1 MRITVYGKGNVGG
14 GLGDLWEQAGHQVDR
29 LGHEGGDVSNAE
41 VVLLAVP
48 GGAVSEAI
56 GKLRGAAGK
65 MFIDAT
71 NRFGVEPP
79 EGFTSNVKS
88 VTNGPTAK
96 AFSLNFAALYPFLVK
111 ARSKP
116 SNIWSGDPETREVV
130 ELLTADAGYDPVFA
144 GDLTKAAAQEAAMA
158 LWASIAKQNGPLVYR
173 LSKPQDL

>member
-1 MRITVYGKGNVGG
+1 
-14 GLGDLWEQAGHQVDR
+14 
-29 LGHEGGDVSNAE
+29 
-41 VVLLAVP
+41 
-48 GGAVSEAI
+48 
-56 GKLRGAAGK
+56 